1 MEKELLEDIRLNR
14 QKYGQ
19 TILDALKNQI
29 YECERYKVNFSLAI
43 GATLSD
49 MDIQKFSEMIRETD
63 EFIILNKNIC
73 CIVFPFTDHAQGI
86 KAASNLLSKFE
97 MKFFS
102 EKIYLSVANTEE
114 CPTPDIHIQQLFDIL
129 VNAISNGMNNMPID
143 STSF

>member
-1 MEKELLEDIRLNR
+1 MEKELLEDIRSNR

-19 TILDALKNQI
+19 IILDSLKNKI

-43 GATLSD
+43 GATLAD
-49 MDIQKFSEMIRETD
+49 MDIRKFSEMIRETD
-63 EFIILNKNIC
+63 EFIILDKNVC

-86 KAASNLLSKFE
+86 KAASNLLSQFE

-102 EKIYLSVANTEE
+102 QKIYLSVANTEE

>member
-1 MEKELLEDIRLNR
+1 MEKELLEDIRSNR
-14 QKYGQ
+14 HKYGQ
-19 TILDALKNQI
+19 IILDSLKNKI

-43 GATLSD
+43 GATLAD
-49 MDIQKFSEMIRETD
+49 MDIRKFSEMIRETD
-63 EFIILNKNIC
+63 EFIILDKNVC

-86 KAASNLLSKFE
+86 KAASNLLSQFE

-102 EKIYLSVANTEE
+102 QKIYLSVANTEE